1 MYRQRARQLVM
12 KKDIHIQ
19 KLKLIITKLESHLK
33 LNLVQS
39 QESINRAAALTV
51 EELNMIEE
59 SLKQLSADVSPFAI
73 TEDMQDTQVINH
85 VDRQVQ
91 K

>member
-1 MYRQRARQLVM
+1 
-12 KKDIHIQ
+12 
-19 KLKLIITKLESHLK
+19 LK
-33 LNLVQS
+33 LNLAQS

-73 TEDMQDTQVINH
+73 TEDMQDT
-85 VDRQVQ
+85 
-91 K
+91 